1 MRCSLW
7 IMTRLGHKQPIT
19 YHIPRKWCWWYIHP
33 STIHGLISRS
43 ICTSPAV
50 RQANGKNKYWSTAI
64 NSNTNLAWKRGYILH
79 KNINSTHHETLGL
92 FFKLLTSRGGV
103 KKKTSAGMENP
114 SVTDVIDCTKQLM
127 QITILNDL
135 KLLTYAA
142 HKKYSQHCS
151 VIIRVH

>member
-103 KKKTSAGMENP
+103 KKKH
-114 SVTDVIDCTKQLM
+114 QLGWR
-127 QITILNDL
+127 ILVWL
-135 KLLTYAA
+135 MSSIVQSSLCKLPYWTTWNFLHMLRTRNT
-142 HKKYSQHCS
+142 HSI
-151 VIIRVH
+151 VL